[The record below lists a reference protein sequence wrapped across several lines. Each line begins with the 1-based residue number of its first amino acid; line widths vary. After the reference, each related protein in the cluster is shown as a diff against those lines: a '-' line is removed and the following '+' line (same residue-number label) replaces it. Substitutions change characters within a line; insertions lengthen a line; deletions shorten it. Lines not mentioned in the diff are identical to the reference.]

1 MPETTALILYG
12 ASDDLLEVEG
22 HVEDEFGAYGPHGC
36 TVVIEAPT
44 GERVWVRAV
53 FDADRDLRGIVND
66 DHETGSEWVLS
77 VLHTDPAT
85 AWRWP
90 IRLIARHD
98 DRRDLDDPAVAIE
111 CPVGTTVR
119 EWTEDD
125 RA

>member
-1 MPETTALILYG
+1 MNTDTLTIYG

-22 HVEDEFGAYGPHGC
+22 AVSEEFSAYGSC
-36 TVVIEAPT
+36 IVVIEAPT
-44 GERVWVRAV
+44 GERVWVRAA
-53 FDADRDLRGIVND
+53 FDDDPDLRGVVGA

-77 VLHTDPAT
+77 VLHTDVTTMWP
-85 AWRWP
+85 WP
-90 IRLIARHD
+90 IRFIARHD
-98 DRRDLDDPAVAIE
+98 ERRDLDDPAVAIE